1 MKTSPILILLL
12 LIITTSCAIS
22 DIEDFVVGENFINDK
37 TGILMLD
44 TLTLQSSVVKYD
56 SITSNSS
63 GRLLV
68 GSNYN
73 SFSGYKK
80 SDAYMEMIFEDN
92 INYTDFVY
100 DSLSLILNYDTYS
113 FGDTTQIQTLNVYQ
127 LDEEMATDENDYLYT
142 TSHFAQKSTPLG
154 SINLKPSP
162 NSHKEIRIRLSDR
175 LGTNISRMLMEENDT
190 LTTSTLFKEYFKGLV
205 IRSQSEVKGAVFG
218 IRTADLEETVV
229 SNSNTETTT
238 VTETKPEIRLYYH
251 LKVNPNDIKDLY
263 YTFSFNSE
271 GVYYNQ
277 ITANTSNTMLEGLS
291 NEDNERS
298 SKFTNQQVMVQSGI
312 QVFSKFKVPYVDN
325 LLWIG
330 KNSAFIG
337 ANLRL
342 YPIKGTYKNS
352 ANLPD
357 SLFVYTVDRK
367 NHLTGQLT
375 LPGSESYAYGTLN
388 VIKDVEETVF
398 YEIDISSFID
408 TELKEELET
417 NRALMIGFGSTTTQ
431 KTAGH
436 ILFGASNSGQY
447 SPKLNVYYYH
457 N

>member
-1 MKTSPILILLL
+1 
-12 LIITTSCAIS
+12 
-22 DIEDFVVGENFINDK
+22 
-37 TGILMLD
+37 
-44 TLTLQSSVVKYD
+44 
-56 SITSNSS
+56 
-63 GRLLV
+63 
-68 GSNYN
+68 
-73 SFSGYKK
+73 
-80 SDAYMEMIFEDN
+80 
-92 INYTDFVY
+92 
-100 DSLSLILNYDTYS
+100 
-113 FGDTTQIQTLNVYQ
+113 
-127 LDEEMATDENDYLYT
+127 
-142 TSHFAQKSTPLG
+142 
-154 SINLKPSP
+154 
-162 NSHKEIRIRLSDR
+162 LSDR